1 MTKLLIEGHDKN
13 DSMKGE
19 AISMK
24 SNPQLKFTDEM
35 LHFLYSSSIFQSLT
49 EEEQLAFLQKY
60 KENETF
66 HKILQV
72 AIRLNELIEEVE
84 LTMLP
89 ISENDANQYFKQS
102 RRSITERV
110 TIEDN
115 VYHFPF
121 GERLKEQGP
130 FIVCI
135 QQGSQMEEVSLFCK
149 GMLLPLFDMC
159 YRQQRDLIVLLFSD
173 DVEELRFEY
182 GQSPIRPFDL
192 FISMFKKGD
201 AKIIPVLEHIITL
214 WDEADIKDRTEV
226 MLVTN
231 NELADYSEENV
242 MKLIECLKERSISIT
257 AVAMSEQQYEKQPMH
272 FLDNIFFVY
281 E

>member
-1 MTKLLIEGHDKN
+1 
-13 DSMKGE
+13 
-19 AISMK
+19 MK

-49 EEEQLAFLQKY
+49 EEEQLTFLQKY
-60 KENETF
+60 KENKAF

-159 YRQQRDLIVLLFSD
+159 YRQKRDLIVLLFSD

-192 FISMFKKGD
+192 FISMFNKGD
-201 AKIIPVLEHIITL
+201 AKIIPVLEHVITL
-214 WDEADIKDRTEV
+214 WDEADVKDRTEV

-242 MKLIECLKERSISIT
+242 MKLIESLKERSISIT

-281 E
+281 ESK